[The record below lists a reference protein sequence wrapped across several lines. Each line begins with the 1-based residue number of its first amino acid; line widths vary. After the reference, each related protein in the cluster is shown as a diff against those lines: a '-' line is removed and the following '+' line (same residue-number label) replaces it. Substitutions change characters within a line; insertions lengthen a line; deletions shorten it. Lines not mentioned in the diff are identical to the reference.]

1 MDTQAIRSD
10 DFAGLLA
17 ALSKSVNPSFSAD
30 VGPANVWPQQM
41 TQQPTLQNASALVS
55 SGAAAQNVV
64 ATAPKASKTM
74 TYVIVGVI
82 VFAIFVFAVLAWMRG
97 SKMKEEDSEEEEDS
111 NEVYAKKARKEPKEI
126 PPPSSALAKK
136 RVPKHVDFALVEE
149 EEEEE
154 MVKPNQKNKA
164 KQDFRE
170 EEEEYDSEYEE
181 KDEVSAYVSKNL
193 RQFAKQ
199 QRNIIDIS
207 GMELPTEFIPQPSVA
222 PTTAAA
228 APQRFGRIVADES
241 QEVLDYAKKREAL
254 FKDE

>member
-30 VGPANVWPQQM
+30 VGAANVWPQQ
-41 TQQPTLQNASALVS
+41 TAQQQMLQNASAIVS

-82 VFAIFVFAVLAWMRG
+82 VFVIFVFAVLAWMRG
-97 SKMKEEDSEEEEDS
+97 SKMKEDESEEEEDS
-111 NEVYAKKARKEPKEI
+111 NEVYARKARKEPKEI

-136 RVPKHVDFALVEE
+136 RLPKHVEFAVEEEEVKPKEKNKAKQEFEE
-149 EEEEE
+149 EEEE
-154 MVKPNQKNKA
+154 
-164 KQDFRE
+164 F
-170 EEEEYDSEYEE
+170 DSEFEE

-193 RQFAKQ
+193 RLFAKQ

-207 GMELPTEFIPQPSVA
+207 GMELPTEFIPPPAVA
-222 PTTAAA
+222 PTAAV
-228 APQRFGRIVADES
+228 PQRFGRIVADES